1 MAEERLEET
10 EEGYY
15 VQHGDVREWRW
26 KDSPP
31 LVAAPVKTKDAGEV
45 VPPKRKT
52 TRKAKK

>member
-31 LVAAPVKTKDAGEV
+31 LVAAPVKTEAVTPK
-45 VPPKRKT
+45 PKRKS